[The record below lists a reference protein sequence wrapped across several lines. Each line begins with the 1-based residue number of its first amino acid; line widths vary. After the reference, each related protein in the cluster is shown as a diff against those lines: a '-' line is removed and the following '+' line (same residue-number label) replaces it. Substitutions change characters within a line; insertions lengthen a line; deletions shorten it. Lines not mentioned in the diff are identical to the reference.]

1 MNTEHKQTRSTDDQW
16 QWPNQIISPYSFSQ
30 FNSQAV
36 SVDIVSVV
44 CSSVAGCMFCVTI
57 LHINTLNLAGGEH

>member
-1 MNTEHKQTRSTDDQW
+1 MNTNKQGQQMIIGR
-16 QWPNQIISPYSFSQ
+16 PVIQIIFPYSFSQ

-44 CSSVAGCMFCVTI
+44 CSSVACCMFCVTI